1 MSRLKVIIPLLIIAM
16 LTGCGSKSSSDK
28 SAMDSGTSSA
38 PQFEES
44 KNDTAYDQSG
54 ESPGEGA
61 MDSEGEKPSMENIQG
76 DKASSKKIID
86 RANLRIETVEFD
98 KSLENL
104 DKTLEQFKGYM
115 ESSNVN
121 QPGVGSG
128 KYKTY
133 RNGNFIVRI
142 PKANFQ
148 DFINLADNLGVVT
161 NEGTSTEDITKEYYD
176 TETRLKVY
184 QAQEA
189 RYLELLKESKTM
201 EDILTIESHLTEV
214 RYNIEYLTGYKNQ
227 MNDLVDYGTV
237 NIEIYEVDEPSELIE
252 SPKTLGDKII
262 NAFKTSMGSLKYVGT
277 TLILIFVSVL
287 PYILIIG
294 GSGAVVLYFIKKR
307 GKKK

>member
-1 MSRLKVIIPLLIIAM
+1 MNRLKIIIPLLIIAM
-16 LTGCGSKSSSDK
+16 LTGCGSKSSNEIST
-28 SAMDSGTSSA
+28 MDSGTSSA
-38 PQFEES
+38 PQSEEAKS
-44 KNDTAYDQSG
+44 DIDYDQSG
-54 ESPGEGA
+54 EVA
-61 MDSEGEKPSMENIQG
+61 MDSEAESSSVDNIQG
-76 DKASSKKIID
+76 DNVSSKKIID

-142 PKANFQ
+142 PKENFQ
-148 DFINLADNLGVVT
+148 DFIKLADNLGVVT

-189 RYLELLKESKTM
+189 RYLELLKEAKTM

-214 RYNIEYLTGYKNQ
+214 RYNIEYLMGYKNQ

-237 NIEIYEVDEPSELIE
+237 NIEIYEVDEPSKLIE

-262 NAFKTSMGSLKYVGT
+262 NAFKISMESLKYVGT
-277 TLILIFVSVL
+277 TLILIFVSAL
-287 PYILIIG
+287 PYIIIIG
-294 GSGAVVLYFIKKR
+294 GSGAVVIYFIKKR